1 MTALRDVEPTE
12 PEQPVVIKR
21 PIRREGARECYYVI
35 AWMAAIFAVLYVCL
49 ALQAGTW
56 GV

>member
-1 MTALRDVEPTE
+1 MSALHGIEP
-12 PEQPVVIKR
+12 PAKPVLLKR
-21 PIRREGARECYYVI
+21 PIRREGMRECYYVI

-56 GV
+56 GL